1 MRNRFVDALSAVAA
15 SDPRPF
21 LITGDLGFSVLER
34 FRDKYPERF
43 LNAGVA
49 EQNMTGLAAGLA
61 LAGHHPFTYSI
72 ANFPTLR
79 CLEQIR
85 NDICYHN
92 LPVCI
97 VAVGGGVAYGAAGYS
112 HHAVEDLAIMRALDG
127 MTVLAP
133 ADPIETACAVEA
145 IVAAGRPTYLRLG
158 KGGEPNLHDSKPDFF
173 IGKPVTFRAGE
184 EVCLAGSGP
193 ILGNMLAAAT
203 ELARHGVNARVLG
216 FHTIWPHD
224 REALRTAFRGLR
236 DIFFVEEHLGNP
248 LFASVAET
256 LPESF
261 QNTRVHLLSLDR
273 AQKHALGSR
282 DYLLSLSGLHPE
294 GIAEHV
300 HRALASHRMSVQV

>member
-1 MRNRFVDALSAVAA
+1 VDALSAVAA
-15 SDPRPF
+15 VDSRPF
-21 LITGDLGFSVLER
+21 LITGDLGYSVLER

-49 EQNMTGLAAGLA
+49 EQNMTGIAAGLA
-61 LAGHHPFTYSI
+61 LAGYHPFTYSI

-127 MTVLAP
+127 LTVLAP
-133 ADPIETACAVEA
+133 ADPIEAECAVAA
-145 IVAAGRPTYLRLG
+145 IMAAGRPTYLRLG
-158 KGGEPNLHDSKPDFF
+158 KGGEPNLHHKMPDFV
-173 IGKPVTFRAGE
+173 IGRPVTFRAGE
-184 EVCLAGSGP
+184 VVCLAGSGP
-193 ILGNMLAAAT
+193 ILGNILAAAT
-203 ELARHGVNARVLG
+203 LLARQGVEARVLG

-224 REALRTAFRGLR
+224 REALKTAFRDLR

-256 LPESF
+256 LPELL
-261 QNTRVHLLSLDR
+261 QDARAHLLSLDR
-273 AQKHALGSR
+273 TLKHALGSR
-282 DYLLSLSGLHPE
+282 DYLLTLSGLHPE
-294 GIAEHV
+294 GIAGRV
-300 HRALASHRMSVQV
+300 RDALAARRSSADAR